1 MKMSFVF
8 VLTIL
13 LGLLTGCTDESTM
26 SQNEVKELVANLSGS
41 DKVSAASI
49 DDQNVIVEDAGE
61 KTVYP
66 LPEDEFFISIAPYV
80 TFTHPCE
87 IHSLTG
93 CQGEMAE
100 KEMNILVTDETGE
113 VHVDEVMT
121 TPSNGFIDLWLPRDQ
136 TYTVEVEAAGKT
148 GEVQFST
155 FAGDPT
161 CLTDLLLS

>member
-1 MKMSFVF
+1 MKMPLVF
-8 VLTIL
+8 VMFIFA
-13 LGLLTGCTDESTM
+13 GLLAGCADESAM
-26 SQNEVKELVANLSGS
+26 SQTEVKELVADLSGS

-49 DDQNVIVEDAGE
+49 DDQNLTVEDQGE
-61 KTVYP
+61 KSNYP
-66 LPEDEFFISIAPYV
+66 LPEDEFFISIAPYE

-93 CQGEMAE
+93 CQGELAE
-100 KEMNILVTDETGE
+100 KEMNVVITDETGE

-121 TPSNGFIDLWLPRDQ
+121 TPQNGFIDLWLPRDR
-136 TYTVEVEAAGKT
+136 TYMVEIEAAGKT

-155 FAGDPT
+155 FTGDST